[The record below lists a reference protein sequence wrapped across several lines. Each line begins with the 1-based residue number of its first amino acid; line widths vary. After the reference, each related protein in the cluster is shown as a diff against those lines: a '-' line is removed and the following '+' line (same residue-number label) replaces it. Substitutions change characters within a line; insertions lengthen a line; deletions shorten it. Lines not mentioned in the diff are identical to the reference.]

1 MASECKIAMNRKR
14 RKLVEQ
20 YAKRRAELKEIVR
33 NPNSTPEEREAA
45 VFKLQKLPRNA
56 SPVRIV
62 NRCEIT
68 GRPRAYYRD
77 FGLARNKFRE
87 LALSGWLPGVTKS
100 SW

>member
-14 RKLVEQ
+14 HKLVAK
-20 YAKRRAELKEIVR
+20 YARRRAELKEIIR
-33 NPNSTPEEREAA
+33 SPKSTPEEREAA
-45 VFKLQKLPRNA
+45 VFKLQKIPRNA
-56 SPVRIV
+56 LPVRVV

-87 LALSGWLPGVTKS
+87 LALAGWLPGVTKS